1 MNSFVAL
8 DVETANPDYSSI
20 CAIGLCRFDSG
31 LVVDEW
37 HRLIDPGEPFEARN
51 IAIHGIR
58 PEHVIGQPSYSELAE
73 DLDRFV
79 RGSMVVH
86 HGHFDRNAIKQTS
99 QRWALPAPVWD
110 FLDSAQAARQAW
122 PQLVR
127 GGYGLSD
134 LCKEIGHELEHHH
147 NALDDARAAGAVY
160 LAAAERL
167 GEDTVPALA
176 RRIDD
181 AAVDQGALWPNFDQF
196 LLGEVVVFSRE
207 ASLPSLR
214 PDLASTLK
222 WYGYKVQKNLS
233 KSATI
238 LVLGHDEWHRS
249 LPSQQR
255 QNAEQRVGA
264 GQRLQIMSE
273 TDFLSMIE
281 NS

>member
-1 MNSFVAL
+1 MSWATSWSSSRVHCARRWTRRSGLGRVANLRLRKRIDSKSRCQIAYSFHTMNSFVAL

-147 NALDDARAAGAVY
+147 ATRWMMLAPRGRCTWRRQSGWAKIRCRRSLVGLMTPRAIKVLFGPTLTNFSWV
-160 LAAAERL
+160 RWWSSH
-167 GEDTVPALA
+167 A
-176 RRIDD
+176 RRHYGLF
-181 AAVDQGALWPNFDQF
+181 ARTW
-196 LLGEVVVFSRE
+196 R
-207 ASLPSLR
+207 R
-214 PDLASTLK
+214 P
-222 WYGYKVQKNLS
+222 
-233 KSATI
+233 
-238 LVLGHDEWHRS
+238 
-249 LPSQQR
+249 
-255 QNAEQRVGA
+255 
-264 GQRLQIMSE
+264 
-273 TDFLSMIE
+273 
-281 NS
+281 